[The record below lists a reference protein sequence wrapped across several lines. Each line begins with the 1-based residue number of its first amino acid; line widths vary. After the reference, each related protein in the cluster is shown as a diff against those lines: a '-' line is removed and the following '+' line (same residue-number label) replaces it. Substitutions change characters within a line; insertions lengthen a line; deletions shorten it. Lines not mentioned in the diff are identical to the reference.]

1 MNISIIP
8 AVVAGYDMDDSMR
21 MLTAQECRAAM
32 GFPADYKLPQQ
43 HRDAV
48 HLLGN
53 AVCPP
58 VAARIITA
66 MQEAA

>member
-32 GFPADYKLPQQ
+32 GFPVDYKLPAQ
-43 HRDAV
+43 HREAV

-58 VAARIITA
+58 VAATIIREMMEVA
-66 MQEAA
+66 